1 MKRSVLT
8 VALACASVLVVAQE
22 NGNRDENNR
31 VVHGP
36 YETNKFFDNWFLGVA
51 GGVNIYEGE
60 YDRKASF
67 GKRLAPA
74 LDISLGKWITPVFG
88 VRLQYSG
95 LQAKGMTGVNSIYA
109 KGANGNLF
117 NEKFGVMN
125 LHGDFMWN
133 WSNAFCGYKET
144 RVWNLSPFVGMGWA
158 RSCGNGMHRNEFA
171 PSVGIHNSFRLGR
184 VVDLTLEA
192 RQMFVNLRFDG
203 TLGGSRWEG
212 MSSVS
217 VGLSFKLGKSS
228 FKHVKPVD
236 YAPYQRRIDALET
249 DNNSLTGTNQQL
261 ANENEQLRNRKP
273 ETVTVAGDSKVTAS
287 PVALFFDLGKATLGK
302 KELVNLDFYV
312 NNAVREDKNKTFTL
326 IGSADSATGSKEV
339 NQRLSQE
346 RMQYVY
352 DLLVN
357 KYGISKDRLIKKAEG
372 DTNNRFSDPELN
384 RTVIVE

>member
-8 VALACASVLVVAQE
+8 VAFACASVFAMAQE
-22 NGNRDENNR
+22 NDNRDANNKIVR
-31 VVHGP
+31 GP
-36 YETNKFFDNWFLGVA
+36 YETKKFFDNWFIGVG

-60 YDRKASF
+60 YDSRASF

-74 LDISLGKWITPVFG
+74 LDISLGKWITPEYG

-95 LQAKGMTGVNSIYA
+95 LQAKGMTGEKSIYA
-109 KGANGNLF
+109 EGTAGSLY

-144 RVWNLSPFVGMGWA
+144 RVWNFSPFVGMGWA
-158 RSCGNGMHRNEFA
+158 RSYGNGAYKNEFA
-171 PSVGIHNSFRLGR
+171 PSVGFHNSFRLGK
-184 VVDLTLEA
+184 VVDLILEA
-192 RQMFVNLRFDG
+192 RQMFVNQHFEG
-203 TLGGSRWEG
+203 TVGGSKWEG
-212 MSSVS
+212 MSSVT

-228 FKHVKPVD
+228 FKRVKPVD
-236 YAPYQRRIDALET
+236 YTPYQNRIDALES
-249 DNNSLTGTNQQL
+249 NNSNLTNKNRHL

-273 ETVTVAGDSKVTAS
+273 EIVKVSGDSKIVAS
-287 PVALFFDLGKATLGK
+287 PVALFFNLGKATLDK
-302 KELVNLDFYV
+302 KELVNLEFYV
-312 NNAVREDKNKTFTL
+312 KNAIKADKNKIFTL

-339 NQRLSQE
+339 NQRLSEQ

-357 KYGISKDRLIKKAEG
+357 KYGVSKDRLVKKAEG
-372 DTNNRFSDPELN
+372 ATNNRFSEPELN
-384 RTVIVE
+384 RVVIVE